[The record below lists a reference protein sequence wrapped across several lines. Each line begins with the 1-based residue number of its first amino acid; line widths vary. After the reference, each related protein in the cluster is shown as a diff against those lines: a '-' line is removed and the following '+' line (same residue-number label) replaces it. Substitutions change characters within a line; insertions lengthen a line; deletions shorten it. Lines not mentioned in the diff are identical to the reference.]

1 MKKILL
7 PLLSLVL
14 ISFFSCN
21 KDESIEISPDDV
33 ELLKTYVDHAD
44 SYISIAEEFD
54 TDASAIF
61 DAVVFSVDCDGGGA
75 SLDVQQEGRELLN
88 DLLKQMDHQ
97 TPRQIHAWMVRHGK
111 LMYDLRIDNMSRYQN
126 ETEFVVELAC
136 EVFPDIRTRNETDQC
151 SKDQLVSLFRNT
163 LAMGRTYGVTFNK
176 EEDQRVVTDV
186 ICVAR
191 GSALNK
197 LWNYLR
203 AMSACQ

>member
-61 DAVVFSVDCDGGGA
+61 DAVVFSVDISKHARDG
-75 SLDVQQEGRELLN
+75 Q
-88 DLLKQMDHQ
+88 
-97 TPRQIHAWMVRHGK
+97 
-111 LMYDLRIDNMSRYQN
+111 DLRCHIQQRGRPTSSHGCNLR
-126 ETEFVVELAC
+126 
-136 EVFPDIRTRNETDQC
+136 
-151 SKDQLVSLFRNT
+151 SK
-163 LAMGRTYGVTFNK
+163 G
-176 EEDQRVVTDV
+176 
-186 ICVAR
+186 
-191 GSALNK
+191 
-197 LWNYLR
+197 LR
-203 AMSACQ
+203 SQ